1 MNRLHAIALA
11 AVSLTSL
18 SGCAALQ
25 GTGTPDEFRVVRK
38 APLTIPPEYN
48 LRPPAPGTSRPQELE
63 PDAQAR
69 VAVFGKDIGSDAS
82 EGEKLLVKA
91 AGGDTLDRSVR
102 AAVDYDSAQII
113 RKPRS
118 FTDKI
123 LNFGKK
129 SGDGAVVDPAAEEA
143 RLKSDQAG
151 LSELTGDKPVILKRE
166 KSSKLPGL

>member
-1 MNRLHAIALA
+1 LNRLHAIALA
-11 AVSLTSL
+11 TVSLASL
-18 SGCAALQ
+18 SGCAALT

-69 VAVFGKDIGSDAS
+69 VAVFGADIGRDAS
-82 EGEKLLVKA
+82 EGEKLLVKS

-102 AAVDYDSAQII
+102 AAVDYDSAQIL

-118 FTDKI
+118 FTDQI

-129 SGDGAVVDPAAEEA
+129 SGGDPIVDASAEAA

-151 LSELTGDKPVILKRE
+151 LADLIGDKQVVLKR
-166 KSSKLPGL
+166 KSSSKLPGL

>member
-1 MNRLHAIALA
+1 MKRLHAIVLA
-11 AVSLTSL
+11 SASLASL
-18 SGCAALQ
+18 SGCAALT

-69 VAVFGKDIGSDAS
+69 LAVFGADIGRDAS
-82 EGEKLLVKA
+82 EGEKLLVKS

-102 AAVDYDSAQII
+102 AAVDYDSAQIL

-118 FTDKI
+118 FTDQI

-129 SGDGAVVDPAAEEA
+129 SSEPALDAGAEAA

-151 LSELTGDKPVILKRE
+151 LSDLTGDKQVILKRQN
-166 KSSKLPGL
+166 SGKLPGL

>member
-1 MNRLHAIALA
+1 MKRLHAIVLA
-11 AVSLTSL
+11 SASLASL
-18 SGCAALQ
+18 SGCAALT

-69 VAVFGKDIGSDAS
+69 VAVFGADIGRDAS
-82 EGEKLLVKA
+82 EGEKLLVKS

-102 AAVDYDSAQII
+102 AAVDYDSAQIL

-118 FTDKI
+118 FTDQI

-129 SGDGAVVDPAAEEA
+129 PSEPVLDASAEAA

-151 LSELTGDKPVILKRE
+151 LSDLIGDKQVILKRQN
-166 KSSKLPGL
+166 SGKLPGL